1 MTLSTRQEIEGRVAA
16 FAAAQTPP
24 LAVAYENVPF
34 TRPINVPFLEC
45 YLVSAGTITASL
57 DATRNRERGTIAV
70 NVWVPAG
77 QGVGKADAIAAQ
89 IVKLFPVLP
98 KTGNVSIEDPVNTGR
113 FTLTTDGWGC
123 VPCTCP
129 YRVES
134 TA

>member
-34 TRPINVPFLEC
+34 TRPVNVPFLEC
-45 YLVSAGTITASL
+45 YLVSAGTITVSL
-57 DATRNRERGTIAV
+57 DATRNRERGTIAI
-70 NVWVPAG
+70 NVWVPSG
-77 QGVGKADAIAAQ
+77 QGVGKADAIAAL
-89 IVKLFPVLP
+89 IVKTFTVLP
-98 KTGNVSIEDPVNTGR
+98 KVGNVSIESPVNTGR
-113 FTLTTDGWGC
+113 FTLAADGWGC
-123 VPCTCP
+123 IPTSCP

>member
-24 LAVAYENVPF
+24 LAVAWENVPF
-34 TRPINVPFLEC
+34 TRPTNVPWLEC
-45 YLVSAGTITASL
+45 FLVSAGTVTASL

-77 QGVGKADAIAAQ
+77 QGVGKADAIAAL
-89 IVKLFPVLP
+89 IVKTFTVLP
-98 KTGNVSIEDPVNTGR
+98 KINNVSIEAPVNVGR
-113 FTLTTDGWGC
+113 FVISSDGWGC
-123 VPCTCP
+123 VPTSCP

-134 TA
+134 LA